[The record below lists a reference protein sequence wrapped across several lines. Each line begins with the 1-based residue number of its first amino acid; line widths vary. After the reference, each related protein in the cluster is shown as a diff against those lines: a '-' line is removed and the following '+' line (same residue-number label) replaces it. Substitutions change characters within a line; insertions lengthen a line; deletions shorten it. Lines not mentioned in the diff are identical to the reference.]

1 MSTEIDG
8 VNGIFKI
15 EDAGTGA
22 GAKLNLTSTDTSGAS
37 GEFLGIIN
45 FVSSDSSTGSAG
57 TQAAIKGVY
66 EDNGDSS
73 GLEFFTGNST
83 GSGTPTLQKR
93 MQIFHDSGVTITT
106 ADNTDTLTLISTD
119 ADANVGPVLNL
130 YRNSSSPADDDDAGR
145 IHFTSNDSGGN
156 ATTYATIRTVVGDVT
171 DGTEDIQVLHQQ
183 VIAGT
188 NVNTMRIKP
197 DEIVLN
203 DSSIDLDFRVESND
217 DANMLFVDGG
227 NNAVG
232 IATNSPVLASGRGLV
247 VHGGA
252 SIARVELRNNDS
264 GSAATD
270 GGFLTFGG
278 NQDLFLGNRENATV
292 QFWNNAAERMRIDSA
307 GKVGI
312 GAAINLSLG
321 DSDNSIFQ
329 VGGTTHNVYA
339 AHFFHTGD
347 VSNNAPYG
355 IQITYTGGSPDSNS
369 DTANQFIRCND
380 TTTARFSVAGDGDV
394 TNHDNSYGQISDERI
409 KQNITDASS
418 QWNDIKAIKVRKFE
432 RKDDVIQHGA
442 GERIQIGVVAQE
454 LETAGMNGLVNH
466 SEPEAEHIKMSSEFG
481 TLYTSD
487 DAETKDGN
495 DAVLYVADDQE
506 VIDGNAE
513 IGDIKTEATHS
524 KKVGEVKTTTDEKV
538 RSVKYSVLYMKAI
551 KALQEAQTR
560 IETLETKVAALEG

>member
-1 MSTEIDG
+1 MEKLLLELGSDLQIYHDG
-8 VNGIFKI
+8 SNSYI
-15 EDAGTGA
+15 EESNATGNLFIKGTHIVLQNSSGQDA
-22 GAKLNLTSTDTSGAS
+22 LNLINGNA
-37 GEFLGIIN
+37 FL
-45 FVSSDSSTGSAG
+45 
-57 TQAAIKGVY
+57 K
-66 EDNGDSS
+66 
-73 GLEFFTGNST
+73 
-83 GSGTPTLQKR
+83 
-93 MQIFHDSGVTITT
+93 
-106 ADNTDTLTLISTD
+106 
-119 ADANVGPVLNL
+119 
-130 YRNSSSPADDDDAGR
+130 
-145 IHFTSNDSGGN
+145 SGGN
-156 ATTYATIRTVVGDVT
+156 TVLETTSTGIDVT
-171 DGTEDIQVLHQQ
+171 GTVTADGVTVSGLSAISSATPLIQFIETDQSNKQ
-183 VIAGT
+183 YNIGCGGSGFFIRDESNSQFRYTIDT
-188 NVNTMRIKP
+188 NGNHVFNEGSQ
-197 DEIVLN
+197 DC
-203 DSSIDLDFRVESND
+203 DFRVESNGD
-217 DANMLFVDGG
+217 THALFVDGG
-227 NNAVG
+227 NNRVG
-232 IATNSPVLASGRGLV
+232 IGTASPDYPLTVRSMGSPSNDTFINIVGEATDANCGIQFTNSAGTLKGRLSYDTDDNNLQFV
-247 VHGGA
+247 V
-252 SIARVELRNNDS
+252 
-264 GSAATD
+264 
-270 GGFLTFGG
+270 
-278 NQDLFLGNRENATV
+278 
-292 QFWNNAAERMRIDSA
+292 NAAERMRIDSA

-312 GAAINLSLG
+312 GAATNLSAG

-329 VGGTTHNVYA
+329 VGGSTHNVYA
-339 AHFFHTGD
+339 AHFYHTGD
-347 VSNNAPYG
+347 PSSSAPYG
-355 IQITYTGGSPDSNS
+355 IQITYTAGSPDSNS

-380 TTTARFSVAGDGDV
+380 STTSRFSVAGDGDV

-551 KALQEAQTR
+551 KALQEAMTR
-560 IETLETKVAALEG
+560 IETLETKVTALEG